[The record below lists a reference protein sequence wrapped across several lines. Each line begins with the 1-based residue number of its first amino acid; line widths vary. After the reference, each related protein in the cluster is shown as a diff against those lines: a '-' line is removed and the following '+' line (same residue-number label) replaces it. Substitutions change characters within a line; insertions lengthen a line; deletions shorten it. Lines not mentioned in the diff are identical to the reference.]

1 MSDKQTNTEPSEL
14 SLTEDITTANMKP
27 ELLASLNFSEGV
39 AKLSMLSLK
48 KLIISMERM
57 GVEYVLIA
65 QTSLLPS
72 RTVTLKFGKPK
83 DTPLQPGSSS

>member
-1 MSDKQTNTEPSEL
+1 MSDKQTNMEPIEP
-14 SLTEDITTANMKP
+14 SLTEDTTTADTKP
-27 ELLASLNFSEGV
+27 ELLASLNFSDGL
-39 AKLSMLSLK
+39 AKLNMLNLK

-83 DTPLQPGSSS
+83 VFPPQLGSSS